1 MAYLRKHVIKK
12 KNFKQHFLLRKN
24 LIFIT
29 NEKKINRNHNK
40 QEKKKI
46 QVLMIVKAKSS
57 QVVNP
62 WSQKKFKMKMKIK
75 RKRK

>member
-1 MAYLRKHVIKK
+1 
-12 KNFKQHFLLRKN
+12 
-24 LIFIT
+24 
-29 NEKKINRNHNK
+29 
-40 QEKKKI
+40 
-46 QVLMIVKAKSS
+46 MIVKAKSS